1 MTEMIRI
8 VLVPQASEDS
18 MSGAG
23 QSSDGGAGQDTEA
36 DGEPP
41 HEAFLQRGVEE
52 EEEEAPPAAKQPR
65 LEQDDVGLDVPL
77 TPEPVMPSE
86 ETRESP
92 GAAGTLE
99 EGKAIFTSTSK
110 LLIYSI
116 LFGTMSVFPSDV
128 LICADINS
136 ICGSLADI
144 FK

>member
-1 MTEMIRI
+1 ML
-8 VLVPQASEDS
+8 VLQASEDS

-52 EEEEAPPAAKQPR
+52 EEEEEEEAPPAAKQPR
-65 LEQDDVGLDVPL
+65 LEQDDVGLDLLL

-86 ETRESP
+86 ETRGSP

-116 LFGTMSVFPSDV
+116 LFGTMSVCPSDV

-136 ICGSLADI
+136 ICGSLTDI